1 MKDDIGD
8 RMRAYEDI
16 TNDIIVSKDK
26 PVIIRLDGRHFSTL
40 TSALEKPFCQ
50 QFYEAMEYTAQAVFS
65 EFKFDLVYF
74 QSDEISCIWK
84 PLKSELSSLPFN
96 GRVVKLASNIASYTT
111 MMMNQ
116 YLFYEPSLRKLL
128 YGYATFD
135 ARVFNVPDL
144 HEATNN
150 IFWRYLDCRRN
161 AVQGY
166 ARKVLGQ
173 KEIQN
178 VPNKELLDR
187 IKDKNWCDVG
197 HHFKYGSSIINGP
210 EDIEY
215 VDYSS
220 VSHNLRY
227 EMMWGMDPLT
237 DSP

>member
-16 TNDIIVSKDK
+16 TNDIIVSKDR
-26 PVIIRLDGRHFSTL
+26 PVIIRLDGRHFSKL
-40 TSALEKPFCQ
+40 TSGLEKPFCQ
-50 QFYEAMEYTAQAVFS
+50 AFYEAMEFTAQAVFT
-65 EFKFDLVYF
+65 EWNFDLVYF
-74 QSDEISCIWK
+74 QSDEITCIWK
-84 PLKSELSSLPFN
+84 PLNEVSSLPFN

-116 YLFYEPSLRKLL
+116 YFYCKPSLRKLL

-173 KEIQN
+173 KAIQN
-178 VPNKELLDR
+178 VPNKDILNR
-187 IKDKNWCDVG
+187 IQGKGWENVG
-197 HHFKYGSSIINGP
+197 LQFKYGSTIVKGN
-210 EDIEY
+210 EDMEY
-215 VDYSS
+215 LDYSAF
-220 VSHNLRY
+220 SHAERY
-227 EMMWGMDPLT
+227 KMMWKEDPLT
-237 DSP
+237 STL